1 MYVAPISECLRK
13 FKFLFNGCG
22 RICSDEYEPV
32 CGTDGKTYSN
42 QCFMEMSGCRA
53 RSLGKFVKIPLNCQ
67 KPLNDNKNNQQFLYP
82 LPPKETHLLNSCY
95 KISIIDIWVTPL
107 PHLPK
112 VKFIGKGHGQSSESP
127 NVFARLKFLH
137 GLSVVFSS
145 SFLDSALLF

>member
-53 RSLGKFVKIPLNCQ
+53 RSLGKFVEIPLNCH
-67 KPLNDNKNNQQFLYP
+67 KTVKILKKLHFFNPVSP
-82 LPPKETHLLNSCY
+82 METHLFRRCY
-95 KISIIDIWVTPL
+95 QIS
-107 PHLPK
+107 K
-112 VKFIGKGHGQSSESP
+112 VVK
-127 NVFARLKFLH
+127 
-137 GLSVVFSS
+137 
-145 SFLDSALLF
+145 